1 MGIKSHQIMEFTL
14 HDRFLRLRIDDFK
27 SLVFLLHS
35 PLFSLVKSLGRC
47 ALSWF
52 AKKLGGFPPVWAL
65 GLIHLQ
71 AFQDLCLED
80 LRRLATWK
88 SKTNRTKEPQFPLGK
103 SCPKLSCSPWGAGW
117 EDVSLIFVKLI
128 APGHTP
134 KDCVSKLASPK
145 HPWIQSIVN
154 RSLFGPETNSWPPL
168 FLDIHIHLPFRL
180 GPFLGDQVTGA
191 SESGAMGYF
200 IHWH

>member
-1 MGIKSHQIMEFTL
+1 
-14 HDRFLRLRIDDFK
+14 
-27 SLVFLLHS
+27 
-35 PLFSLVKSLGRC
+35 
-47 ALSWF
+47 
-52 AKKLGGFPPVWAL
+52 
-65 GLIHLQ
+65 
-71 AFQDLCLED
+71 
-80 LRRLATWK
+80 
-88 SKTNRTKEPQFPLGK
+88 
-103 SCPKLSCSPWGAGW
+103 
-117 EDVSLIFVKLI
+117 
-128 APGHTP
+128 
-134 KDCVSKLASPK
+134 LASPK